1 MLNEDVVKNINKLN
15 NEQDNINL
23 ELSKKASKEDLDK
36 LIQGGTNVAISKDIS
51 TDDWT
56 IEEGVYTTIVEHN
69 LVTRKVI
76 ISLIDK
82 TTNNNV
88 FCSYQILNDNSIK
101 IFNESNNELECIA
114 INGNSAINM
123 VSATINDNRST
134 ETTTYSSVK
143 IEALLKVLESKIDDI
158 ENFKEVDNIR
168 CTTDTGEYII
178 ENSKKGYLT
187 NFNIE
192 GGTLVNLAST
202 DMFTLEGNST
212 KEGDFIKLNNSAVYV
227 NLLNRLNTGI
237 YTLIVNVTDINVSY
251 TIHTILSEGGNK
263 EVFTKNG
270 NQVLK
275 LNLDNNIDKLRVY
288 TTDSSNTL
296 DIQMVLLE
304 GDYTNTNISYFGG
317 VQSVGQGDKIELL
330 SCQCSGINIFN
341 KNAKFKD
348 NYILQ
353 YLNGEE
359 LVSENSNHK
368 YTLDYIE
375 IEPNTEYTFYS
386 CSRNICWYDINK
398 SFIQSQLNERIIGD
412 KDIFYVARSPKNA
425 KYLRVTIIKDLH
437 DNGNKTII
445 TKGNEYDKKIIP
457 YTLRSLSN
465 GIKDEVV
472 YKNQGYKLIQRCEEI
487 NLNGQENWT
496 QHGNSNDKTLIFYA
510 KITEGSYNN
519 SDNIELKC
527 NRFKGIRI
535 ITNTFTEEGVYE
547 NRDGNIYIRILRSRL
562 ATQDLTGFKTW
573 LNNNNVTFIRQL
585 KENKEIKLV
594 DLGLKTFEGET
605 RFVTQI
611 GNIIP
616 TINFEV
622 TQNFGSNIEI
632 LKNKI
637 NTLESMCTYS
647 KTIDLSGK
655 LINGWTLFSDVHRN
669 LVITKNGNI
678 VTIIG
683 SIKGGTTSNGTVICK
698 IPDGMIP
705 KANQLFQVFNTIG
718 TSVGLLYINSYGDFK
733 VNSLTSNTAVIINA
747 QYILD

>member
-168 CTTDTGEYII
+168 CTTDTGEYTI

-275 LNLDNNIDKLRVY
+275 LNMDNNIDKLRVY
-288 TTDSSNTL
+288 TTDSSTL

-304 GDYTNTNISYFGG
+304 GDYTNTDISYFEGL
-317 VQSVGQGDKIELL
+317 QSVGQGDNIKLL
-330 SCQCSGINIFN
+330 SYQGKNLFDGTYQDGYFDGNSLEEELIQGMPCITTNWIECSPNVEYYFLGGNRKQIQFKKGDNIF
-341 KNAKFKD
+341 KSV
-348 NYILQ
+348 IL
-353 YLNGEE
+353 
-359 LVSENSNHK
+359 NSNNFETPTDCTHFRL
-368 YTLDYIE
+368 YYARTDQ
-375 IEPNTEYTFYS
+375 FY
-386 CSRNICWYDINK
+386 
-398 SFIQSQLNERIIGD
+398 SQLNIYKKGD
-412 KDIFYVARSPKNA
+412 I
-425 KYLRVTIIKDLH
+425 
-437 DNGNKTII
+437 
-445 TKGNEYDKKIIP
+445 KIIP
-457 YTLRSLSN
+457 YTLRGLSSE
-465 GIKDEVV
+465 IKDRII
-472 YKNQGYKLIQRCEEI
+472 YKNNGHKLIQRCEEI
-487 NLNGQENWT
+487 TLNGQENWI

-705 KANQLFQVFNTIG
+705 KANQLFHVFNTIG

>member
-56 IEEGVYTTIVEHN
+56 IEEGVYTTIAEHN

>member
-114 INGNSAINM
+114 INGNSAINI

-212 KEGDFIKLNNSAVYV
+212 KKGDFIKLNNSAVYV

>member
-36 LIQGGTNVAISKDIS
+36 LIQGGTNVAISKNIS

-76 ISLIDK
+76 ISLVDK

-101 IFNESNNELECIA
+101 IFNESNNELECIVV
-114 INGNSAINM
+114 NGNSAINM
-123 VSATINDNRST
+123 VSATIDDNRST

-143 IEALLKVLESKIDDI
+143 IKALLEVLESKIDDI
-158 ENFKEVDNIR
+158 ENLKEVDNIR
-168 CTTDTGEYII
+168 CTTDTGEYTI

-202 DMFTLEGNST
+202 DMFTLEGNSI
-212 KEGDFIKLNNSAVYV
+212 KEGTFIKLNNSASYI
-227 NLLNRLNTGI
+227 NLASRLNTGI
-237 YTLIVNVTDINVSY
+237 YTLIVNVVDVNIYY

-304 GDYTNTNISYFGG
+304 GDYTNTNISYFEGL
-317 VQSVGQGDKIELL
+317 QSVGQGDKIELL

-412 KDIFYVARSPKNA
+412 KDIFYIARSPKNA

-472 YKNQGYKLIQRCEEI
+472 YKNQGYKLIKRCEEI
-487 NLNGQENWT
+487 TLNGQENWI

-510 KITEGSYNN
+510 KVTEGSYNN
-519 SDNIELKC
+519 LDNTELKC
-527 NRFKGIRI
+527 NIFKGIRI
-535 ITNTFTEEGVYE
+535 ITNTFTEEGIYE
-547 NRDGNIYIRILRSRL
+547 NKDGNIYIRILKGKL
-562 ATQDLTGFKTW
+562 NTQDLNGFKMW

-655 LINGWTLFSDVHRN
+655 LLNGWTLFSDVHRN

-718 TSVGLLYINSYGDFK
+718 TSVGLLYVNPYGDFK

>member
-304 GDYTNTNISYFGG
+304 GDYTNTNISYFEGL
-317 VQSVGQGDKIELL
+317 QSVGQGDKIELL

>member
-168 CTTDTGEYII
+168 CTTDTGEYTI

-275 LNLDNNIDKLRVY
+275 LNMDNNIDKLRVY
-288 TTDSSNTL
+288 TTDSSTL

-304 GDYTNTNISYFGG
+304 GDYTNTDISYFEGL
-317 VQSVGQGDKIELL
+317 QSVGQGDNIKLL
-330 SCQCSGINIFN
+330 SYQGKNLFDGTYQDGYFDGNSLEEELIQGMPCITTNWIECSPNVEYYFLGGNRKQIQFKKGDNIF
-341 KNAKFKD
+341 KSV
-348 NYILQ
+348 IL
-353 YLNGEE
+353 
-359 LVSENSNHK
+359 NSNNFETPTDCTHFRL
-368 YTLDYIE
+368 YYARTDQ
-375 IEPNTEYTFYS
+375 FY
-386 CSRNICWYDINK
+386 
-398 SFIQSQLNERIIGD
+398 SQLNIYKKGD
-412 KDIFYVARSPKNA
+412 I
-425 KYLRVTIIKDLH
+425 
-437 DNGNKTII
+437 
-445 TKGNEYDKKIIP
+445 KIIP
-457 YTLRSLSN
+457 YTLRGLSSE
-465 GIKDEVV
+465 IKDRII
-472 YKNQGYKLIQRCEEI
+472 YKNNGHKLIQRCEEI
-487 NLNGQENWT
+487 TLNGQENWI

-632 LKNKI
+632 LKI
-637 NTLESMCTYS
+637 
-647 KTIDLSGK
+647 K
-655 LINGWTLFSDVHRN
+655 LIL
-669 LVITKNGNI
+669 
-678 VTIIG
+678 
-683 SIKGGTTSNGTVICK
+683 
-698 IPDGMIP
+698 
-705 KANQLFQVFNTIG
+705 
-718 TSVGLLYINSYGDFK
+718 
-733 VNSLTSNTAVIINA
+733 
-747 QYILD
+747 

>member
-168 CTTDTGEYII
+168 CTTDTGEYTI

-275 LNLDNNIDKLRVY
+275 LNMDNNIDKLRVY
-288 TTDSSNTL
+288 TTDSSTL

-304 GDYTNTNISYFGG
+304 GDYTNTDISYFEGL
-317 VQSVGQGDKIELL
+317 QSVGQGDNIKLL
-330 SCQCSGINIFN
+330 SYQGKNLFDGTYQDGYFDGNSLEEELIQGMPCITTNWIECSPNVEYYFLGGNRKQIQFKKGDNIF
-341 KNAKFKD
+341 KSV
-348 NYILQ
+348 IL
-353 YLNGEE
+353 
-359 LVSENSNHK
+359 NSNNFETPTDCTHFRL
-368 YTLDYIE
+368 YYARTDQ
-375 IEPNTEYTFYS
+375 FY
-386 CSRNICWYDINK
+386 
-398 SFIQSQLNERIIGD
+398 SQLNIYKKGD
-412 KDIFYVARSPKNA
+412 I
-425 KYLRVTIIKDLH
+425 
-437 DNGNKTII
+437 
-445 TKGNEYDKKIIP
+445 KIIP
-457 YTLRSLSN
+457 YTLRGLSSE
-465 GIKDEVV
+465 IKDRII
-472 YKNQGYKLIQRCEEI
+472 YKNNGHKLIQRCEEI
-487 NLNGQENWT
+487 TLNGQENWI

-594 DLGLKTFEGET
+594 D
-605 RFVTQI
+605 
-611 GNIIP
+611 
-616 TINFEV
+616 
-622 TQNFGSNIEI
+622 
-632 LKNKI
+632 
-637 NTLESMCTYS
+637 
-647 KTIDLSGK
+647 
-655 LINGWTLFSDVHRN
+655 
-669 LVITKNGNI
+669 
-678 VTIIG
+678 
-683 SIKGGTTSNGTVICK
+683 
-698 IPDGMIP
+698 
-705 KANQLFQVFNTIG
+705 
-718 TSVGLLYINSYGDFK
+718 
-733 VNSLTSNTAVIINA
+733 
-747 QYILD
+747 

>member
-51 TDDWT
+51 TYDWT

-168 CTTDTGEYII
+168 CTTDTGEYTI

-275 LNLDNNIDKLRVY
+275 LNMDNNIDKLRVY
-288 TTDSSNTL
+288 TTDSSTL

-304 GDYTNTNISYFGG
+304 GDYTNTDISYFEGL
-317 VQSVGQGDKIELL
+317 QSVGQGDNIKLL
-330 SCQCSGINIFN
+330 SYQGKNLFDGTYQDGYFDGNSLEEELIQGMPCITTNWIECSPNVEYYFLGGNRKQIQFKKGDNIF
-341 KNAKFKD
+341 KSV
-348 NYILQ
+348 IL
-353 YLNGEE
+353 
-359 LVSENSNHK
+359 NSNNFETPTDCTHFRL
-368 YTLDYIE
+368 YYARTDQ
-375 IEPNTEYTFYS
+375 FY
-386 CSRNICWYDINK
+386 
-398 SFIQSQLNERIIGD
+398 SQLNIYKKGD
-412 KDIFYVARSPKNA
+412 I
-425 KYLRVTIIKDLH
+425 
-437 DNGNKTII
+437 
-445 TKGNEYDKKIIP
+445 KIIP
-457 YTLRSLSN
+457 YTLRGLSSE
-465 GIKDEVV
+465 IKDRII
-472 YKNQGYKLIQRCEEI
+472 YKNNGHKLIQRCEEI
-487 NLNGQENWT
+487 TLNGQENWI

-683 SIKGGTTSNGTVICK
+683 SIKGGTTSKGTVICK

>member
-168 CTTDTGEYII
+168 CTTDTGEYTI

-275 LNLDNNIDKLRVY
+275 LNMDNNIDKLRVY
-288 TTDSSNTL
+288 TTDSSTL

-304 GDYTNTNISYFGG
+304 GDYTNTDISYFEGL
-317 VQSVGQGDKIELL
+317 QSVGQGDNIKLL
-330 SCQCSGINIFN
+330 SYQGKNLFDGTYQDGYFDGNSLEEELIQGMPCITTNWIECSPNVEYYFLGGNRKQIQFKKGDNIF
-341 KNAKFKD
+341 KSV
-348 NYILQ
+348 IL
-353 YLNGEE
+353 
-359 LVSENSNHK
+359 NSNNFETPTDCTHFRL
-368 YTLDYIE
+368 YYARTDQ
-375 IEPNTEYTFYS
+375 FY
-386 CSRNICWYDINK
+386 
-398 SFIQSQLNERIIGD
+398 SQLNIYKKGD
-412 KDIFYVARSPKNA
+412 I
-425 KYLRVTIIKDLH
+425 
-437 DNGNKTII
+437 
-445 TKGNEYDKKIIP
+445 KIIP
-457 YTLRSLSN
+457 YTLRGLSSE
-465 GIKDEVV
+465 IKDRII
-472 YKNQGYKLIQRCEEI
+472 YKNNGHKLIQRCEEI
-487 NLNGQENWT
+487 TLNGQENWI

>member
-275 LNLDNNIDKLRVY
+275 LNMDNNIDKLRVY
-288 TTDSSNTL
+288 TTDSSTL

-304 GDYTNTNISYFGG
+304 GDYTNTDISYFEGL
-317 VQSVGQGDKIELL
+317 QSVGQGDNIKLL
-330 SCQCSGINIFN
+330 SYQGKNLFDGTYQDGYFDGNSLEEELIQGMPCITTNWIECSPNVEYYFLGGNRKQIQFKKGDNIF
-341 KNAKFKD
+341 KSV
-348 NYILQ
+348 IL
-353 YLNGEE
+353 
-359 LVSENSNHK
+359 NSNNFETPTDCTHFRL
-368 YTLDYIE
+368 YYARTDQ
-375 IEPNTEYTFYS
+375 FY
-386 CSRNICWYDINK
+386 
-398 SFIQSQLNERIIGD
+398 SQLNIYKKGD
-412 KDIFYVARSPKNA
+412 I
-425 KYLRVTIIKDLH
+425 
-437 DNGNKTII
+437 
-445 TKGNEYDKKIIP
+445 KIIP
-457 YTLRSLSN
+457 YTLRGLSSE
-465 GIKDEVV
+465 IKDRII
-472 YKNQGYKLIQRCEEI
+472 YKNNGHKLIQRCEEI
-487 NLNGQENWT
+487 TLNGQENWI